1 MPFFKKTDKGYVLRV
16 RLTPNSSCV
25 KINGVFKDAE
35 GNDYLKINVVSVPE
49 KGKANKEM
57 ISFLSRL
64 IKTPQSA
71 FEITGGQTDRYKKIT
86 ITTHEN
92 LDLIL
97 ENMTL

>member
-1 MPFFKKTDKGYVLRV
+1 MPFFQKTDKGYVLRV

-57 ISFLSRL
+57 ISFLSGQL
-64 IKTPQSA
+64 KTAKTA
-71 FEITGGQTDRYKKIT
+71 FEIIGGQTDRYKKIT
-86 ITTHEN
+86 ITTNEN